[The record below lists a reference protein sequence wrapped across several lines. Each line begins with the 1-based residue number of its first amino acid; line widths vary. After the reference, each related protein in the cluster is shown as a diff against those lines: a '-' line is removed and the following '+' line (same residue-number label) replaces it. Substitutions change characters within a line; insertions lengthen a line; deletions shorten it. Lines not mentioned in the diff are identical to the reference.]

1 MPAATPPADY
11 KTVIVDALRPYASR
25 IELFGS
31 AARGE
36 ADSDS
41 DIDVLVTLR
50 TVDERPPLGLKW
62 FELERRLSEKL
73 GRPVE
78 LVTEK
83 SLSPHLRPHIE
94 SDRMLLYETGRRS
107 PKDRKN

>member
-1 MPAATPPADY
+1 MPSLPPDLL
-11 KTVIVDALRPYASR
+11 KSILVEALRPYASR

-36 ADSDS
+36 TKEESDL
-41 DIDVLVTLR
+41 DILVTLR
-50 TVDERPPLGLKW
+50 AADDRPPLGLKW
-62 FELERRLSEKL
+62 FELERRLSNEL

-83 SLSPHLRPHIE
+83 ALSPHLR
-94 SDRMLLYETGRRS
+94 SDIDPDRILLYE
-107 PKDRKN
+107 DE